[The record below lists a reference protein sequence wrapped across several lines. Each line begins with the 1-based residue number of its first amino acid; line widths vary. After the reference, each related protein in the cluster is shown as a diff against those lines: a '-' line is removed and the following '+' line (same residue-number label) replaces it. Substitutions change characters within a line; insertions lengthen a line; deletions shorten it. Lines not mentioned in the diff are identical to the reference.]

1 MGNPLFKA
9 SDSGRVDILGVS
21 EDITESEFQQVS
33 ERGVL
38 TLSEVRPEAFPPGSP
53 MSVFSVFCN
62 SRVDPRPNKGLS
74 G

>member
-33 ERGVL
+33 ETGVL
-38 TLSEVRPEAFPPGSP
+38 TLSEVRPCLRRSGFAQAGRSL
-53 MSVFSVFCN
+53 SARLTHV
-62 SRVDPRPNKGLS
+62 RILGLLQQ
-74 G
+74 